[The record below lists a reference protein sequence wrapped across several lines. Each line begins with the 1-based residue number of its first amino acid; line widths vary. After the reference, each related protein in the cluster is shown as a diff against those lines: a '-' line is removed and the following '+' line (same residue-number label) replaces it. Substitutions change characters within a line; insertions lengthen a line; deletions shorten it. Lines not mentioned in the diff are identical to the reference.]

1 MKIKIV
7 LKAWLPKLWD
17 GEKERWIEVPE
28 GATCEAALESQGI
41 FHKEIPRFG
50 FVSLNGKRVL
60 IDGVLHDGDEMN
72 VYPRMNGG

>member
-28 GATCEAALESQGI
+28 GTTCEQALESQGI
-41 FHKEIPRFG
+41 YYQEISRFG

-60 IDGVLHDGDEMN
+60 IDHLLQDGDEMN
-72 VYPRMNGG
+72 VFPRMNGG